1 MVVRRSD
8 LETSCELLWYELTED
23 QGSKYLFRVFYCP
36 PNTNVDYME
45 LLGES
50 LPRIINSNA
59 EKFFL
64 VADFNQLPLSSDKLY
79 FTSFEIFND
88 AFLTE
93 ANPHATRNSNTLDR
107 KNVDT

>member
-8 LETSCELLWYELTED
+8 LENSCELLWCDLTED
-23 QGSKYLFRVFYCP
+23 QGSKYLFRVLYCP

-50 LPRIINSNA
+50 LSRIINSNA

-64 VADFNQLPLSSDKLY
+64 VADFNLPDFDLINQLPLSSDKLY
-79 FTSFEIFND
+79 FTSFEIF
-88 AFLTE
+88 
-93 ANPHATRNSNTLDR
+93 
-107 KNVDT
+107 